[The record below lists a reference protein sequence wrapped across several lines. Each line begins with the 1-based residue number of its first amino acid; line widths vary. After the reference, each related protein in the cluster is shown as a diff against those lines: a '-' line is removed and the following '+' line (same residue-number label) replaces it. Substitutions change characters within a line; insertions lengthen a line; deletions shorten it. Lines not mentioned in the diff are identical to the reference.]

1 MRFIQYAIRETEG
14 TDTYVAFGEA
24 AFFMPVY
31 KVTPKGL
38 VAMEIKRERF
48 SPIPIVYPSVF
59 KFVYPIRVSR
69 ERRMSL
75 QTILDTFGEVFDE
88 QGEKRDYIWTRTPD
102 KPNAERRFIS

>member
-14 TDTYVAFGEA
+14 TDTYVAFGDA

-48 SPIPIVYPSVF
+48 SPMPITYPSVF

-69 ERRMSL
+69 EKRLSL

-102 KPNAERRFIS
+102 KPNAERRYIS